1 MEKNSGWTTG
11 GLIGAGVAVGL
22 IFLGCM
28 FYTGVSQYLGQ
39 TRVVTVK
46 GLAEREVP
54 ADQVIWPITFKET
67 GDNLLT
73 THTKVEADSQ
83 KVVAFLKTPSSA
95 LGPRKFRTGTLR
107 GWICA
112 VRAIRSPAP
121 LR

>member
-54 ADQVIWPITFKET
+54 ADQVIWRLPSRKPATTF
-67 GDNLLT
+67 
-73 THTKVEADSQ
+73 S
-83 KVVAFLKTPSSA
+83 
-95 LGPRKFRTGTLR
+95 PRIRRLRRTAR
-107 GWICA
+107 KWW
-112 VRAIRSPAP
+112 RS
-121 LR
+121 

>member
-54 ADQVIWPITFKET
+54 AD
-67 GDNLLT
+67 
-73 THTKVEADSQ
+73 
-83 KVVAFLKTPSSA
+83 
-95 LGPRKFRTGTLR
+95 
-107 GWICA
+107 
-112 VRAIRSPAP
+112 
-121 LR
+121 

>member
-67 GDNLLT
+67 T
-73 THTKVEADSQ
+73 TFS
-83 KVVAFLKTPSSA
+83 
-95 LGPRKFRTGTLR
+95 PRIRRLRRTAR
-107 GWICA
+107 KWW
-112 VRAIRSPAP
+112 RS
-121 LR
+121 

>member
-54 ADQVIWPITFKET
+54 ADQVISLSGSKSRSSRHE
-67 GDNLLT
+67 
-73 THTKVEADSQ
+73 
-83 KVVAFLKTPSSA
+83 PSSHTA
-95 LGPRKFRTGTLR
+95 CSDWHP
-107 GWICA
+107 
-112 VRAIRSPAP
+112 
-121 LR
+121 